1 MNPLKLANGIDK
13 FGFASGGNGS
23 VSSVLSKHPAAVRCN
38 SLPTDAIEM
47 KHDTSSIFV
56 SPFENGGT
64 DFDSE
69 DAGVQD
75 SVVVAPAARSIS
87 PNYLSKISQ
96 GPQMM
101 GDIYTSGLAP
111 SELTIGKMVGSGS
124 YGRVFH
130 GHHDLYG
137 DVAVKLIS
145 LDGDSEKLLKNV
157 KLESQAGMG
166 MSHENVAQTFR
177 VRVYRRQGSTLC
189 RSLRIAKCRLCIEKD
204 STKTV
209 DPVVISKDGAREI
222 LSLDYL
228 VDSREAVDQTFRL
241 LEAERQEDPIN
252 LEFLLI
258 QEFCNGGTLGDA
270 LQRGDFRDTGEPA
283 KLLRL
288 KNVALN
294 IAHGIQYMHENHI
307 IHRDLSSNNAMLHY
321 VYDAEDQTPRAS
333 NMTAKLIDFGRVSIN
348 APHMAK
354 SEGMSTIAY
363 ASPEIMSDGYTSKAS
378 DIFSLGVL
386 IWEVWTGERAWDDAR
401 PAQILYAICEG
412 KRLPIPEDMPTALVE
427 VLHRCWLLDPD
438 DRPTVEEIV
447 EVLEGLISR
456 GRGEMIKMS
465 NYSSDP
471 MGHE

>member
-1 MNPLKLANGIDK
+1 MNTLTLANGIDK
-13 FGFASGGNGS
+13 LGFASGSNGC
-23 VSSVLSKHPAAVRCN
+23 VSCSVLSKHPVAVRSN
-38 SLPTDAIEM
+38 SLLTDAIEM
-47 KHDTSSIFV
+47 EHDSSSIFA

-64 DFDSE
+64 DYDSE

-75 SVVVAPAARSIS
+75 SVVVAPAARSS
-87 PNYLSKISQ
+87 NPNYLSKILQ

-111 SELTIGKMVGSGS
+111 SELIIGKMVGSGS

-145 LDGDSEKLLKNV
+145 LNGDSEKLLKNV

-166 MSHENVAQTFR
+166 MNHENVAQTFR
-177 VRVYRRQGSTLC
+177 VRVYRRQGSTL
-189 RSLRIAKCRLCIEKD
+189 SGSQRIAKCSLCIDKD
-204 STKTV
+204 SIKTV
-209 DPVVISKDGAREI
+209 DLASVAAPEDGAAEI

-228 VDSREAVDQTFRL
+228 ADSREAVEQTFRL
-241 LEAERQEDPIN
+241 LEAERQEDPKN
-252 LEFLLI
+252 LKFLLI

-270 LQRGDFRDTGEPA
+270 LERGDFQDTDKDA

-288 KNVALN
+288 KNIALN

-333 NMTAKLIDFGRVSIN
+333 NMTASLIDFGRVSIN

-354 SEGMSTIAY
+354 TEGMSTIAY

-386 IWEVWTGERAWDDAR
+386 IWEVWAGELAWGDAR

-412 KRLPIPEDMPTALVE
+412 ERLPIPEDMPAALAE
-427 VLHRCWLLDPD
+427 LLHRCWLLDPD
-438 DRPTVEEIV
+438 ERPTVDNII
-447 EVLEGLISR
+447 EVLEGLIC
-456 GRGEMIKMS
+456 GGLKAEAK
-465 NYSSDP
+465 
-471 MGHE
+471 